1 MLIVAALLVIGIAL
15 ALFVMSTIV
24 VVSSYS
30 GNLQSAS
37 ILDSPGS
44 IRVHLASGKYAL
56 YENVEDAAFPLLPA
70 SVTVV
75 GPSGVNHDRKRQRE
89 MVENGSTAVR

>member
-1 MLIVAALLVIGIAL
+1 
-15 ALFVMSTIV
+15 
-24 VVSSYS
+24 
-30 GNLQSAS
+30 
-37 ILDSPGS
+37 
-44 IRVHLASGKYAL
+44 LASGKYAL